1 MVVGGDEKE
10 EENGENEPEGA
21 DYEVDEAHQAL
32 PISDRRKQK
41 RLEVFV
47 GGLDKETT
55 EEDLTSVF
63 KKVGD
68 VLEVRLMKNPQT
80 GKNKGYAFIRYATA
94 ALAKKAAQELERVE
108 VSSSHADPV
117 TNFSSCTCCNIHQ
130 CSPTFGRATIVNCSW
145 SIILFRIFV
154 CRSEVVLVVYCQVKR
169 MIHYSWVILAS
180 PGRKIR

>member
-1 MVVGGDEKE
+1 MLGIDLQRSAGLSHVLALVAGGDEKE
-10 EENGENEPEGA
+10 EENGENEPDGA
-21 DYEVDEAHQAL
+21 DYEVDEAHQSV
-32 PISDRRKQK
+32 PISERRKQK
-41 RLEVFV
+41 RLEIFV

-108 VSSSHADPV
+108 VSSAHASVP
-117 TNFSSCTCCNIHQ
+117 TSPPCSCCHEMQ
-130 CSPTFGRATIVNCSW
+130 CFLQPLDVPET
-145 SIILFRIFV
+145 
-154 CRSEVVLVVYCQVKR
+154 
-169 MIHYSWVILAS
+169 
-180 PGRKIR
+180 